1 MDEMENTVAA
11 AQESAAEAPAD
22 DAQGTAEI
30 DVTELVGSLM
40 GGKQETVD
48 EGGDDGQS
56 DAQEEQPQEQ
66 ETGDKFSRRI
76 AAALRSQERSIIAEL
91 GGGKLT
97 RQEIAGIIREH
108 QARAMHEEDP
118 EISEK
123 AARRIIEAEAGK
135 PKGDATVEAISAQM
149 RGMIED
155 GWTTQEMQA
164 LVADEAVQADIAD
177 GKTLR
182 QAARAYERRQH
193 DAQQTQRKRAVKTAR
208 STAAGESPEPDPIRA
223 IPDDRFDAF
232 MEDLR
237 RRAMR
242 GEKVKI

>member
-56 DAQEEQPQEQ
+56 DTQEEQPQEQ

-135 PKGDATVEAISAQM
+135 PKGDATVEEISAQM
-149 RGMIED
+149 RGMSSV
-155 GWTTQEMQA
+155 MPNSS
-164 LVADEAVQADIAD
+164 
-177 GKTLR
+177 R
-182 QAARAYERRQH
+182 
-193 DAQQTQRKRAVKTAR
+193 
-208 STAAGESPEPDPIRA
+208 
-223 IPDDRFDAF
+223 
-232 MEDLR
+232 
-237 RRAMR
+237 
-242 GEKVKI
+242 